1 LTVRIGQFAFKD
13 GRCTA
18 NADQVTGFDVI
29 TKDKE
34 RPKMM
39 IRKNSLVLAA
49 AFTGLLG
56 GTMGR
61 LNAAPFNPNPQD
73 AQSDTAKPQ
82 EKHACAGKNSCSGK
96 GGCATDGSMKNKANP
111 KKAAEKHACAG
122 KNSCKG
128 KGGCATD
135 GSMKKS

>member
-1 LTVRIGQFAFKD
+1 
-13 GRCTA
+13 
-18 NADQVTGFDVI
+18 VI
-29 TKDKE
+29 TYDKGE
-34 RPKMM
+34 RNMI

-61 LNAAPFNPNPQD
+61 LNATPFNPNPQD
-73 AQSDTAKPQ
+73 AQSDTAKAQ
-82 EKHACAGKNSCSGK
+82 EKHSCAGKNSCAGK
-96 GGCATDGSMKNKANP
+96 GGCATDGSVKNKANV
-111 KKAAEKHACAG
+111 KKATEKHACAG

-135 GSMKKS
+135 SSAKK

>member
-1 LTVRIGQFAFKD
+1 
-13 GRCTA
+13 
-18 NADQVTGFDVI
+18 
-29 TKDKE
+29 
-34 RPKMM
+34 M

-61 LNAAPFNPNPQD
+61 LNATPFHPNPAD
-73 AQSDTAKPQ
+73 VQSDAAQAPAK
-82 EKHACAGKNSCSGK
+82 HS
-96 GGCATDGSMKNKANP
+96 
-111 KKAAEKHACAG
+111 CAG

-135 GSMKKS
+135 GSVKNVSQKQS